1 MRKSYIAT
9 TSEASALHRGEQTA
23 IIVKMGKQPPAYG
36 CRIVDNQILYEDPQG
51 NVHSRTGI
59 PYALNEPVYV
69 REAWGSFYPL
79 DENENVIT
87 SAKITILKSHWSDD
101 TEEWSWAD
109 MNKNIIDREDN
120 PPIWKSPVTMPR
132 SSARTRFKPVS
143 CEVVRVQETTKYM
156 LLALNCKGTLGYAPI
171 WYEEYQRRMVAKLGQ
186 SAWDNN
192 DYVFY
197 YKIEKI

>member
-9 TSEASALHRGEQTA
+9 TSEASALHSGEQTA

-51 NVHSRTGI
+51 NVHSRADI

-69 REAWGSFYPL
+69 REAWLYRHKHDKYYHKADYPL
-79 DENENVIT
+79 VQPYAHQGWQ
-87 SAKITILKSHWSDD
+87 S
-101 TEEWSWAD
+101 
-109 MNKNIIDREDN
+109 
-120 PPIWKSPVTMPR
+120 PITMPR
-132 SSARTRFKPVS
+132 SSARTWFKPVS
-143 CEVVRVQETTKYM
+143 CDVVRVMQIDGICADVDVPESVQSY
-156 LLALNCKGTLGYAPI
+156 I
-171 WYEEYQRRMVAKLGQ
+171 ISKLGQ